1 MTDIAKKLTNRLPFA
16 PIVALLFAGT
26 AAALMMATPVWLLEK
41 WVAKSG
47 LASIVSAAEA
57 PLGFKARILLVGAVA
72 LIVGIA
78 SFIAM
83 IPVGRMLGSKKMNR
97 HFAPAAKGKP
107 VAVSPFSPP
116 HEDDVQDGN
125 DAGRYKPA
133 ATETNFGFARAPI
146 FADRELGAP
155 FMAPAPDPVTDAPVH
170 AEFPVAPA
178 ATPVFAPFP
187 VAAEAVQAAVP
198 EWPPVAV
205 EPVAMEAPVF
215 TNAQPAEFM
224 PLAPVSEYAASPDHT
239 DALELDMAQ
248 IADIPEMDPVVAPT
262 SYEAA
267 DVPVYLP
274 AFEPVQHVQDRVEP
288 EQIAQETPVAYGAVV
303 QDPAHAPAADQAPP
317 IAAPTTDATIDAM
330 LDRFETG
337 LRRRQLH
344 NLVSASSLGEANA
357 NMATNDAAA
366 DAALRD
372 ALGTL
377 ERLAANAR

>member
-26 AAALMMATPVWLLEK
+26 SAALMMATPVWLLEK

-57 PLGFKARILLVGAVA
+57 PLGFKARILIVVAVA
-72 LIVGIA
+72 LIVGLVTLIT
-78 SFIAM
+78 M
-83 IPVGRMLGSKKMNR
+83 IPIGRKLGSKKMNR
-97 HFAPAAKGKP
+97 HFAPGVKGKP

-116 HEDDVQDGN
+116 QMDDVQDGN

-133 ATETNFGFARAPI
+133 VAETDFGFARAPI

-155 FMAPAPDPVTDAPVH
+155 FMTPAPDPVTDARVD
-170 AEFPVAPA
+170 AEFAPS
-178 ATPVFAPFP
+178 P
-187 VAAEAVQAAVP
+187 VAAEASYSAVP

-205 EPVAMEAPVF
+205 APVAVEAPIF
-215 TNAQPAEFM
+215 TNAHPPEITPQG
-224 PLAPVSEYAASPDHT
+224 PVSEYSVSPVHD

-248 IADIPEMDPVVAPT
+248 IADIPEMEPVAAPT

-267 DVPVYLP
+267 YEPVYQP
-274 AFEPVQHVQDRVEP
+274 AFEPVQQLQAGVEL
-288 EQIAQETPVAYGAVV
+288 EQPAPATPAVFNAVAQEPVDATV
-303 QDPAHAPAADQAPP
+303 ADQPAP
-317 IAAPTTDATIDAM
+317 IAAPSTDATIDAM

-344 NLVSASSLGEANA
+344 NLVSASSLGEANMK
-357 NMATNDAAA
+357 MATSDAAA

>member
-26 AAALMMATPVWLLEK
+26 SAALMMATPVWLLEK

-47 LASIVSAAEA
+47 LASVVSAAEA
-57 PLGFKARILLVGAVA
+57 PLGFKARILMVVAVA
-72 LIVGIA
+72 LIVGLVTL
-78 SFIAM
+78 IAM
-83 IPVGRMLGSKKMNR
+83 IPIGRMLGSKKMNR
-97 HFAPAAKGKP
+97 HFAPGVKGKP

-116 HEDDVQDGN
+116 QMDDVQDSN

-133 ATETNFGFARAPI
+133 AAETNFGFARAPI

-155 FMAPAPDPVTDAPVH
+155 FMTPAPDPISNTNAEAEFVSAPVV
-170 AEFPVAPA
+170 APVAPLVLV
-178 ATPVFAPFP
+178 PSDFAPTP
-187 VAAEAVQAAVP
+187 VAAEAVQDAVP

-205 EPVAMEAPVF
+205 APVAVEAPIF
-215 TNAQPAEFM
+215 TNAQPEIM
-224 PLAPVSEYAASPDHT
+224 RHVPVSAIDASPVGADP
-239 DALELDMAQ
+239 LELDMAQ
-248 IADIPEMDPVVAPT
+248 IADIPEMEPVAAPT
-262 SYEAA
+262 SYEASYETA
-267 DVPVYLP
+267 YQP
-274 AFEPVQHVQDRVEP
+274 AFEPVQPVQASVEHVESAPTPAVDQP
-288 EQIAQETPVAYGAVV
+288 APVAG
-303 QDPAHAPAADQAPP
+303 PS
-317 IAAPTTDATIDAM
+317 TDVTIDAM

-344 NLVSASSLGEANA
+344 NLVSASSLGEAKV

>member
-26 AAALMMATPVWLLEK
+26 SAALMMATPVWLLEK

-57 PLGFKARILLVGAVA
+57 PLGFKARILMVVAVA
-72 LIVGIA
+72 LTVGLVTL
-78 SFIAM
+78 IAM
-83 IPVGRMLGSKKMNR
+83 IPIGRMLGSKKMNR
-97 HFAPAAKGKP
+97 HFAPGVKGKP

-116 HEDDVQDGN
+116 QMDDVQDGN

-133 ATETNFGFARAPI
+133 AAETDFGFARAPI

-155 FMAPAPDPVTDAPVH
+155 FMTPAPEPVADARVDAEFAPAAAVA
-170 AEFPVAPA
+170 PVAPPA
-178 ATPVFAPFP
+178 FVPSVTVPTP

-205 EPVAMEAPVF
+205 APIAVEAPII
-215 TNAQPAEFM
+215 TNAQPEIM
-224 PLAPVSEYAASPDHT
+224 PHAPVSEFAASAV
-239 DALELDMAQ
+239 DADPLELDMAQ
-248 IADIPEMDPVVAPT
+248 IADIPEMEPVAAPT

-267 DVPVYLP
+267 YEPAYQP
-274 AFEPVQHVQDRVEP
+274 AFEPVQPVQASVEHVESAP
-288 EQIAQETPVAYGAVV
+288 T
-303 QDPAHAPAADQAPP
+303 PAADQAAP
-317 IAAPTTDATIDAM
+317 IAASATDATIDAM

-344 NLVSASSLGEANA
+344 NLVSASSLGDANVD
-357 NMATNDAAA
+357 MATNDAAA